1 MNFESLGQDL
11 KSVREKLGQADI
23 FTCVHKGVNRD
34 KMRNS
39 LIEKNI
45 ASKL

>member
-1 MNFESLGQDL
+1 M

-23 FTCVHKGVNRD
+23 FTCIHKGVNRD
-34 KMRNS
+34 KIRNS
-39 LIEKNI
+39 LIEEKI